1 MPQLDSLAFSSQIF
15 WLFVILV
22 FSYYLFLKI
31 CVIRVKFS
39 LGFKR
44 FLILG
49 DKNNSFYKL
58 SQTYLKEKNRNDLL
72 FFFNS
77 YNFSLNSSEAVY
89 SNKHFI
95 SEVGEKM
102 SSIPVLGL
110 VSKPLETIGGMFES
124 KTNKEMDYVFILSFD
139 NNFYQ
144 FNISNK
150 EIELTDLINFSK
162 DINYFYERFFNYFK
176 LFFSLIKFYIY
187 ELLFTVFFYFLN
199 FFKKLERTIQLYK
212 LLKTK
217 I

>member
-15 WLFVILV
+15 WLFIILT

-58 SQTYLKEKNRNDLL
+58 SKDYIKERNRNDLL

-95 SEVGEKM
+95 SEIGEKL
-102 SSIPVLGL
+102 SSIPVLGII
-110 VSKPLETIGGMFES
+110 SKPLEIAGGMFES
-124 KTNKEMDYVFILSFD
+124 KINKDMDYVFILSFD

-144 FNISNK
+144 FNVSNK

-162 DINYFYERFFNYFK
+162 DINYFYERFLNYFK

>member
-15 WLFVILV
+15 WLFLILV

-31 CVIRVKFS
+31 CVIRIKFS

-58 SQTYLKEKNRNDLL
+58 SQSYLKEKNRNDLL

-77 YNFSLNSSEAVY
+77 YNFSLNSNEVVY

-95 SEVGEKM
+95 SEIGEKV
-102 SSIPVLGL
+102 SSVPGLGL
-110 VSKPLETIGGMFES
+110 ISKPLESVGSMFEGKKS
-124 KTNKEMDYVFILSFD
+124 NDLDYVFILSFD
-139 NNFYQ
+139 TNFYQ

-150 EIELTDLINFSK
+150 EIELVDLLNFSK
-162 DINYFYERFFNYFK
+162 DINYFYERFLNYFK

>member
-15 WLFVILV
+15 WLFVILI

-58 SQTYLKEKNRNDLL
+58 SQNYIKEKGRNELL

-77 YNFSLNSSEAVY
+77 YNFSLNSNEAVY
-89 SNKHFI
+89 ADKHFV
-95 SEVGEKM
+95 SEIAEKIN
-102 SSIPVLGL
+102 SIPVVG
-110 VSKPLETIGGMFES
+110 VVAKPLEMVGSMLEGKGT
-124 KTNKEMDYVFILSFD
+124 KELDYVFILSFD
-139 NNFYQ
+139 NNYYQ

-162 DINYFYERFFNYFK
+162 DINYFYERFLNYFK

-187 ELLFTVFFYFLN
+187 ELLFTVFFHFLN
-199 FFKKLERTIQLYK
+199 FFKKLEKVIQLYK

>member
-15 WLFVILV
+15 WLFVILI

-58 SQTYLKEKNRNDLL
+58 SQSYIKEKNRNDLL

-95 SEVGEKM
+95 SEVGEKVSNM
-102 SSIPVLGL
+102 PVIGIIA
-110 VSKPLETIGGMFES
+110 KPLEIIGGIFES
-124 KTNKEMDYVFILSFD
+124 KTNKEMNYVFILSFD

-162 DINYFYERFFNYFK
+162 DINYFYERFLNYFK